1 LKHNG
6 PHHAALPAGR
16 IRGARASAS
25 LKLNQADVI
34 GVDGSVRRA
43 PPKRIGGYGEGET
56 EVKDYR
62 D

>member
-1 LKHNG
+1 M
-6 PHHAALPAGR
+6 GR
-16 IRGARASAS
+16 DDHYGSRASAS

>member
-1 LKHNG
+1 MF
-6 PHHAALPAGR
+6 AARTGSILASE
-16 IRGARASAS
+16 ARASAS